1 MCTDKHIHKHR
12 DPGAHRLHVESH
24 TETPSTPPH
33 THIHTHHGPTAYKPP
48 KSIRLPV
55 RSLSMTQEV
64 GEQGTEKGEVK
75 LDFQEVIA
83 LCSHPES
90 FANC

>member
-1 MCTDKHIHKHR
+1 M
-12 DPGAHRLHVESH
+12 A
-24 TETPSTPPH
+24 
-33 THIHTHHGPTAYKPP
+33 
-48 KSIRLPV
+48 
-55 RSLSMTQEV
+55 QEV